1 MSILGTYSFYGTYY
15 NVIYNEEY
23 RSNYSVKESM
33 DIVWLLLCYL
43 WLTCHIRTQT
53 QNKGLVCTFLS
64 SRCIPN
70 KHLIYIVC
78 IEQWTICWLPR
89 YILSLSCYFLI
100 DLFHSCANC
109 RFGKLSITRL
119 ILIIIM
125 YKDSSNTNQMFVG
138 DAYRRKKLDVLCFYS
153 QLPSIET
160 R

>member
-15 NVIYNEEY
+15 NVIYNKEY

-43 WLTCHIRTQT
+43 WLTCHICTQT

-100 DLFHSCANC
+100 DLVEVRFCTGIYYVKLCIRIAQIPIKCSWVMPIGERNWMFYVFIPSC
-109 RFGKLSITRL
+109 LL
-119 ILIIIM
+119 
-125 YKDSSNTNQMFVG
+125 
-138 DAYRRKKLDVLCFYS
+138 
-153 QLPSIET
+153 
-160 R
+160 

>member
-70 KHLIYIVC
+70 KHLIYIVG

-100 DLFHSCANC
+100 DLNGWG
-109 RFGKLSITRL
+109 RGP
-119 ILIIIM
+119 ILYGYILCKIM

>member
-70 KHLIYIVC
+70 KHLIYIVG

-100 DLFHSCANC
+100 DCP
-109 RFGKLSITRL
+109 
-119 ILIIIM
+119 ILYGYILCKIM